1 MRVGKL
7 IVCLPSFYVLP
18 KAFRCN
24 RVYLIFYL
32 LMVIFVVR
40 IT

>member
-7 IVCLPSFYVLP
+7 IVYLPSFYALP
-18 KAFRCN
+18 KALKRG

-32 LMVIFVVR
+32 LMVIFV
-40 IT
+40 